1 MDSQL
6 SLFNGIGQ
14 TQAEKKIFDLIGG
27 RMNRQDKGR
36 DSVSCCWLP
45 VVTVTNEAS
54 KESASYGVLPIFVL
68 QFTSPFILFL

>member
-36 DSVSCCWLP
+36 DSVSLLLAACS
-45 VVTVTNEAS
+45 N
-54 KESASYGVLPIFVL
+54 GN
-68 QFTSPFILFL
+68 